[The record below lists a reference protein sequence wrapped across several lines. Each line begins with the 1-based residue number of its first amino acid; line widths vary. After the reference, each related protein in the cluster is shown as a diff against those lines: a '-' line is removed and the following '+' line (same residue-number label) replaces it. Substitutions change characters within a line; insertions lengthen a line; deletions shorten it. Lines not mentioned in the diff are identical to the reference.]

1 MRCLIK
7 PKKKLNLPQIP
18 NSTISVAVHVR
29 KGGGYDAPLF
39 SKTVQYADQRWPL
52 KFPPDD
58 YYIEQIKKI
67 AHQYKHHYLY
77 CYIFTDDQQPIAIME
92 RYKKKLNNPRIHF
105 DCRKGTNSHK
115 LNVLE
120 DLFNMTRFDCL
131 IRPSSSYSTI
141 AQLLNNFI
149 IVIHPMHY
157 VWSGEKLI
165 IDHVEVLLNTKK
177 Q

>member
-1 MRCLIK
+1 
-7 PKKKLNLPQIP
+7 
-18 NSTISVAVHVR
+18 
-29 KGGGYDAPLF
+29 
-39 SKTVQYADQRWPL
+39 
-52 KFPPDD
+52 
-58 YYIEQIKKI
+58 
-67 AHQYKHHYLY
+67 
-77 CYIFTDDQQPIAIME
+77 ME